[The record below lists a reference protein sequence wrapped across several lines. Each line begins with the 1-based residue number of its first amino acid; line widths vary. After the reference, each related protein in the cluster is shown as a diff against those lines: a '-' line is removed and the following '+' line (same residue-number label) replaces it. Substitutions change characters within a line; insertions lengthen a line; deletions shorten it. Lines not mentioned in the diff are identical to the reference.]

1 MDYIIFG
8 IPPNVIKEFLG
19 TTQNNKLLLVYQK
32 NNEMKIENNIVSWQV
47 RAFGTFT

>member
-8 IPPNVIKEFLG
+8 IPLNGIKEFLG

-32 NNEMKIENNIVSWQV
+32 IMKWKLRIILLI
-47 RAFGTFT
+47 GK